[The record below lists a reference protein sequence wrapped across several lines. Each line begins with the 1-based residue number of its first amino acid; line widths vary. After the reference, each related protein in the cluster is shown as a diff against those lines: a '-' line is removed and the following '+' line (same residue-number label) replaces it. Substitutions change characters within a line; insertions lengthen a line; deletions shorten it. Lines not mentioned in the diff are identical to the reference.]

1 MPLNRRPQIMSSAL
15 KTLTAAVASAV
26 LLSSVANAAGLG
38 KLTVLS
44 GLGQPLRAE
53 IDLTAVSAEEAAGLV
68 AKLATPDAYRAANVE
83 FNPALLS
90 LRFAVE
96 QRGGR
101 QFVRISSPQPLN
113 EPFIDLLLEL
123 SWNNGRLVREYT
135 FLLDP
140 AELRATQS
148 AQVTPGAP
156 VASARPGRVTGMAT
170 VDNAVPPARPQRNAR
185 AEETAGDPAARAAAA
200 ASRYRVKAG
209 DTLGRIAGKLKPV
222 DVSLDM
228 MLVALYRA
236 NPDAFIGNNMNR
248 LKSGQI
254 LSVPGDDNLRGL
266 DAGEAHGTVVA
277 HAADFNAYRSKLA
290 GQVATSAPAREAQAG
305 QSATGRITAKVEERP
320 TAANESQDQLRLSKA
335 LPPRASTGGA
345 TANAEDVVAK
355 EKELADAQTRV
366 KELEKNVNDLEKLIT
381 VKSQSGAATTAR
393 APAATTPI
401 VPAAPTVVAQAD
413 TQADTQTDPQPKPA
427 PKIKTAPKP
436 VTPAAAPEPGFADM
450 LMDNILYLGAGA
462 AVLLLAALGISQR
475 RKQKVVAQTVAD
487 TPTILGNAAQP
498 AQAMFAQ
505 TGGQSVDT
513 HDSVFNSSFAP
524 SASQLDTNEVDPL
537 AEAELYLAYNFDTQA
552 EDILK
557 EALRNDPHRHPV
569 RLKLLEIY
577 AARKDVR
584 AFETQATELYSLTG
598 GKGDEWA
605 QAAALGHT
613 LDPNNPMYAQGA
625 GGAAVVAGAAGA
637 GLAGAGLATA
647 ALAADASPQTLLSQQ
662 LEQAFRNRG
671 DTPEIIEPD
680 STVDAVT
687 GAPLDTGFNLD
698 SIGLDNDATAL
709 PQLAKTPHTA
719 ATADAKADAKAE
731 DNLLDFDLGGLS
743 FEPVA
748 ATGIDSAV
756 HDDAT
761 AVPDLQ
767 FDMEPFAPLESQ
779 AGTSPAGMPA
789 SGTPAVTAGE
799 SLDDL
804 AFDMDFDAPATA
816 QPATSSVLEDD
827 AFVLDLSKN
836 GPDTDIDMAQLA
848 REFDLSEPNEPSALP
863 PLPAAPAPAP
873 VSDLQDPLFDLD
885 AMDFGLSDTT
895 PATPVG
901 ARQEP
906 VFDFGSTDLDLT
918 PPAAPAAQDIAA
930 APEAAR
936 DPLFDLDM
944 MDFGQPAAP
953 AAPQDDPFA
962 LSDVPAI
969 PNPGTP
975 VPRFDMSGLDLDL
988 PANDFVLTEPET
1000 PAASTAGDNPV
1011 GPDPVERDPVVRD
1024 PVVRDPMELTAAQME
1039 METKLDLA
1047 IAYQEIGDKEGAR
1060 ELLDEVIKGG
1070 NVEQSS
1076 RASAMRASLA

>member
-1 MPLNRRPQIMSSAL
+1 ML
-15 KTLTAAVASAV
+15 LT
-26 LLSSVANAAGLG
+26 SVANAAGLG

-44 GLGQPLRAE
+44 ALGQPLRAE
-53 IDLTAVSAEEAAGLV
+53 IELTAVSGDEASNLV
-68 AKLATPDAYRAANVE
+68 ARLASPDAYRAANVA

-101 QFVRISSPQPLN
+101 QFVRITSPQPLN
-113 EPFIDLLLEL
+113 ETFVDLLLEL
-123 SWNNGRLVREYT
+123 SWDNGRLVREYT

-140 AELRATQS
+140 PELRTTQP
-148 AQVTPGAP
+148 AQVAP
-156 VASARPGRVTGMAT
+156 APAAR
-170 VDNAVPPARPQRNAR
+170 PARPVPSQPERAQRTR
-185 AEETAGDPAARAAAA
+185 AEEGAGEPAARAAAA
-200 ASRYRVKAG
+200 RYRVKAG
-209 DTLGRIAGKLKPV
+209 DTLSRIAGKLKPV

-254 LSVPGDDNLRGL
+254 LSVPGADNLRGL

-277 HAADFNAYRSKLA
+277 HAADFNAYRAKLA

-320 TAANESQDQLRLSKA
+320 TAANESADQLRLSKA
-335 LPPRASTGGA
+335 LPARSGAGGA
-345 TANAEDVVAK
+345 NANAEDAVAR

-366 KELEKNVNDLEKLIT
+366 KELERNVNDLEQLIT
-381 VKSQSGAATTAR
+381 VKSQAGASATQRADTPAGGA
-393 APAATTPI
+393 APAAP
-401 VPAAPTVVAQAD
+401 VVVAQAD
-413 TQADTQTDPQPKPA
+413 SPAAPA

-436 VTPAAAPEPGFADM
+436 VPAAAAPEETSLADTI
-450 LMDNILYLGAGA
+450 MDNILYLGAGA
-462 AVLLLAALGISQR
+462 AVLLLAGLGLSQR
-475 RKQKVVAQTVAD
+475 RKRKVVAQAAPNP
-487 TPTILGNAAQP
+487 PTILGSAAQP
-498 AQAMFAQ
+498 AQSMFAE

-557 EALRNDPHRHPV
+557 EALRNDPSRHPV

-613 LDPNNPMYAQGA
+613 LDPANPMYAQAAGTG
-625 GGAAVVAGAAGA
+625 GGAALAGAAAAVAAGA
-637 GLAGAGLATA
+637 GLAAATS
-647 ALAADASPQTLLSQQ
+647 DKDGGPQTMLSQQ
-662 LEQAFRNRG
+662 LEQAFRGRG
-671 DTPEIIEPD
+671 EAQDVIEPA

-687 GAPLDTGFNLD
+687 GAPLDGGFDLG
-698 SIGLDNDATAL
+698 SLGLNQEATAL
-709 PQLAKTPHTA
+709 PQAEAYQPA
-719 ATADAKADAKAE
+719 AKAD
-731 DNLLDFDLGGLS
+731 DNLLDFDLGDLS

-748 ATGIDSAV
+748 ASGTMNAV
-756 HDDAT
+756 HDDPT

-767 FDMEPFAPLESQ
+767 FQMEPFAPLDPAADTSAV
-779 AGTSPAGMPA
+779 AGSGSP
-789 SGTPAVTAGE
+789 
-799 SLDDL
+799 DDL
-804 AFDMDFDAPATA
+804 AFDMHFDTPPAAAPAA
-816 QPATSSVLEDD
+816 NADEDD
-827 AFVLDLSKN
+827 AFVLDLSRN
-836 GPDTDIDMAQLA
+836 GPNTDIDMAQLA
-848 REFDLSEPNEPSALP
+848 REFELNDLP
-863 PLPAAPAPAP
+863 PLPQAPAAGPAPAT
-873 VSDLQDPLFDLD
+873 DLKDPLFDLD
-885 AMDFGLSDTT
+885 AMDFGLAGTA
-895 PATPVG
+895 PATPVE
-901 ARQEP
+901 ARETP
-906 VFDFGSTDLDLT
+906 VFDAGAPDPAPT
-918 PPAAPAAQDIAA
+918 PAA
-930 APEAAR
+930 APQHEAPQVPEPAAAAAAEK

-944 MDFGQPAAP
+944 MDFGQPAAA

-962 LSDVPAI
+962 PAELPAI
-969 PNPGTP
+969 PTPGTP

-988 PANDFVLTEPET
+988 PANDFTLTEPE
-1000 PAASTAGDNPV
+1000 AAPGGGA
-1011 GPDPVERDPVVRD
+1011 
-1024 PVVRDPMELTAAQME
+1024 ELTSAQME

-1047 IAYQEIGDKEGAR
+1047 VAYQEIGDKEGAR

-1076 RASAMRASLA
+1076 RASAMRAQLA